1 MARSSI
7 GLNPIPVK
15 ENLYGIN
22 TERDIKPLNY
32 KTSDDPWID
41 GTSVDRHLSPWE
53 DLILTILANVG
64 RLSCAQ
70 MDAITRLFMNEI
82 DAMFKYVNAET
93 NTYYLR
99 FERRL
104 TYHADEQYFSYG
116 FPTDV
121 EYDPGKDFGLAC
133 ALDVANSISEIKS
146 VSGSDALGDISFIH
160 DGRVYVTKFIDYD
173 HFSAVKNTVTNCV
186 RNASF
191 IVEKMPDITFEECLA
206 KPIFIVPDSDDKD
219 LIIKLFQ
226 KPENEVK
233 IPFILAIA
241 DFDNNGNYIFKY
253 LTLEA

>member
-1 MARSSI
+1 MRNTCI
-7 GLNPIPVK
+7 GANLLSVK

-22 TERDIKPLNY
+22 TEHDIRPLTF
-32 KTSDDPWID
+32 KTGDDPWID
-41 GTSVDRHLSPWE
+41 GTSIDRHLSPWE
-53 DLILTILANVG
+53 DLILTVLANVG

-104 TYHADEQYFSYG
+104 TYHADEQYFSSG
-116 FPTDV
+116 FPTEV

-133 ALDVANSISEIKS
+133 VLDIANSIDEVKS
-146 VSGSDALGDISFIH
+146 ISGTDALGDISFIH

-173 HFSAVKNTVTNCV
+173 HFSAIKNTVTSCI

-191 IVEKMPDITFEECLA
+191 ITERMPDITFEECLA
-206 KPIFIVPDSDDKD
+206 KPIFIIANGDDKE
-219 LIIKLFQ
+219 LIMKLLQ
-226 KPENEVK
+226 KPENEIK

-241 DFDNNGNYIFKY
+241 DYDDEGN
-253 LTLEA
+253 